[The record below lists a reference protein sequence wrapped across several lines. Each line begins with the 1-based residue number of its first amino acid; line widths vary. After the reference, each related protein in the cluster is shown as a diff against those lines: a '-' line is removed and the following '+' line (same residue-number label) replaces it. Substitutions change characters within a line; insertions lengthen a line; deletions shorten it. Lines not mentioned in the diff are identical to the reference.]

1 MTPAALG
8 PKPSNEWQQGW
19 KLILASL
26 VGFGFYS
33 VLIYSM
39 GLFMQP
45 LADEF
50 GWSRSQI
57 SAGMSISAILA
68 IPLSPVVGGMIDR
81 WGSRRLA
88 LPGLILMTG
97 AVSAFS
103 LTNGSTTQWLILWT
117 IYALCG
123 LGVKATI
130 WISAVTGVFTT
141 SRGLALAIVMTG
153 AAFAQII
160 VPPSAQWLIAEYG
173 WRMAWIGLGL
183 GWGVPSLLLSYL
195 FLFDAHDRK
204 QQTAARDT
212 EPTPETLVGLTVRQA
227 ACDRNL
233 WLIAGSTI
241 IMMMLTVGVLVHQV
255 PLLTDVGLS
264 REDAAWLASLSG
276 IGGIAGK
283 LITGCL
289 MDRTRPNIV
298 SGATMGV
305 AAFGFLFLMEPFRSM
320 PVIVGCAFIIGY
332 SSGAKLQITAFLT
345 GRYAGMKHFGI
356 IFGVMS
362 SLITVGSALGP
373 IMAGAIYDRY
383 GNYDMLLNIGV
394 VGALIA
400 GIALM
405 ILGKQPD
412 WSTDKPSSSQAG
424 RQGVSGL
431 Q

>member
-1 MTPAALG
+1 MITLALDN
-8 PKPSNEWQQGW
+8 PSTKEWQQGW

-26 VGFGFYS
+26 IGFGFYS

-39 GLFMQP
+39 GLFMGP
-45 LADEF
+45 LSDEF

-57 SAGMSISAILA
+57 STGMSISAILS
-68 IPLSPVVGGMIDR
+68 IPLSPVVGAMIDR
-81 WGSRRLA
+81 WGSRKLA

-97 AVSAFS
+97 AISALS
-103 LTNGSTTQWLILWT
+103 ITNGSLTQWWVLWT
-117 IYALCG
+117 ICALCG

-130 WISAVTGVFTT
+130 WIAAVSGVFTT

-160 VPPSAQWLIAEYG
+160 VPPTAQWLIAEFG
-173 WRMAWIGLGL
+173 WRLAWIGLAL
-183 GWGVPSLLLSYL
+183 GWGVPSFILSYL

-204 QQTAARDT
+204 RNSAQEAEKVAPPDL
-212 EPTPETLVGLTVRQA
+212 EGLTVKQA
-227 ACDRNL
+227 ARDRNL

-264 REDAAWLASLSG
+264 REDAAWLASISG
-276 IGGIAGK
+276 IGGIVGK
-283 LITGCL
+283 LVTGYL
-289 MDRTRPNIV
+289 MDRSNPNFV
-298 SGATMGV
+298 GGATMGV
-305 AAFGFLFLMEPFRSM
+305 ASLGFLFLMEPFRSM

-345 GRYAGMKHFGI
+345 GRYAGMKHFGT

-362 SLITVGSALGP
+362 SLITVGSAIGP
-373 IMAGAIYDRY
+373 FLAGAIYDHY
-383 GNYDMLLNIGV
+383 GSYDMLLNIGV
-394 VGALIA
+394 VGALCA
-400 GIALM
+400 GTALT

-412 WSTDKPSSSQAG
+412 WSVATTAKAQSS
-424 RQGVSGL
+424 
-431 Q
+431 